1 MPKKLKTE
9 VSGSSTTNQTE
20 PAIKAPE
27 PVAPVTP
34 VTEPVKK
41 VRKPRVKKVVE
52 KSKSKSVEKSKGKS
66 KSPNSPKKV
75 KAKKAPSRF
84 AIFMKANYEKV
95 KHLENKKRLG
105 ELAKMYREQKDKQ

>member
-27 PVAPVTP
+27 PVV
-34 VTEPVKK
+34 EPVKK

-52 KSKSKSVEKSKGKS
+52 KSKSKSVEKVVEPKATDE
-66 KSPNSPKKV
+66 PKKQ
-75 KAKKAPSRF
+75 KAKKAPSKF

-105 ELAKMYREQKDKQ
+105 ELAKMYKQSNSQ

>member
-9 VSGSSTTNQTE
+9 VKTE

-27 PVAPVTP
+27 PVIQAP
-34 VTEPVKK
+34 EPVKK

-66 KSPNSPKKV
+66 KSPNSPVAGDGPKGKKE
-75 KAKKAPSRF
+75 KAKKAPSKF
-84 AIFMKANYEKV
+84 AIFMKINYEKV
-95 KHLENKKRLG
+95 KHLPNKERLG
-105 ELAKMYREQKDKQ
+105 ELAKMYKQSNSQ